1 MGALTYNTGFVKK
14 LTGRDANM
22 PEEDPT
28 EIDKNTDMLVEGQEP
43 KPTEAISDDKKKKKK
58 AFVPQLFIPDSALK
72 ED

>member
-22 PEEDPT
+22 PAEVEPDKDDD
-28 EIDKNTDMLVEGQEP
+28 EIEP
-43 KPTEAISDDKKKKKK
+43 ITTVSDSEKKKKK
-58 AFVPQLFIPDSALK
+58 APVAQLFIPDSALK

>member
-22 PEEDPT
+22 PAEVEPDKDED
-28 EIDKNTDMLVEGQEP
+28 EIEP
-43 KPTEAISDDKKKKKK
+43 ITTVSDDKKKKKK
-58 AFVPQLFIPDSALK
+58 ALVPQLFIPDSALK

>member
-43 KPTEAISDDKKKKKK
+43 EPTEAISDDKKKKKK

>member
-1 MGALTYNTGFVKK
+1 MGALTWNTGFVKK

-22 PEEDPT
+22 PPEEETPFDQNQTMP
-28 EIDKNTDMLVEGQEP
+28 IEGQEP
-43 KPTEAISDDKKKKKK
+43 EPTDAVSDDKKKKKK

>member
-22 PEEDPT
+22 PAEVEPDKDKD
-28 EIDKNTDMLVEGQEP
+28 EIEP
-43 KPTEAISDDKKKKKK
+43 ITTVSDDKKKKKK

>member
-22 PEEDPT
+22 PAEVEPDED
-28 EIDKNTDMLVEGQEP
+28 EIEP
-43 KPTEAISDDKKKKKK
+43 ITTVSDDKKKKKK

>member
-22 PEEDPT
+22 PAEVEPDKDKD
-28 EIDKNTDMLVEGQEP
+28 EIEP
-43 KPTEAISDDKKKKKK
+43 ITTVSEDKKKKKK